1 MEGRDQTIQYLTR
14 KKKELTEKR
23 EKLMRPVQDVDKDL
37 TAISTALAFVLRD
50 ETPELETGFPIRKL
64 RNLTQTQ
71 ALIEIA
77 RYNGGEIRSLDVK
90 PILIAAKLMKN
101 SKNAAHM
108 VNGAITR
115 SGLFERIGRG
125 HYKFKG
131 DRTIHD
137 EVEEFVKR
145 ANTSLNGE
153 PVQ

>member
-23 EKLMRPVQDVDKDL
+23 DKLMRPVQEADKDL
-37 TAISTALAFVLRD
+37 AAISTALAFVLRD
-50 ETPELETGFPIRKL
+50 DAAEIDTGFPIRKL
-64 RNLTQTQ
+64 RNMTQTQ
-71 ALIEIA
+71 ALVEIA
-77 RYNGGEIRSLDVK
+77 QYNGGEIKSLDVK

-125 HYKFKG
+125 HY
-131 DRTIHD
+131 RLI
-137 EVEEFVKR
+137 
-145 ANTSLNGE
+145 
-153 PVQ
+153 VQQSKQQLGFEINQVQ